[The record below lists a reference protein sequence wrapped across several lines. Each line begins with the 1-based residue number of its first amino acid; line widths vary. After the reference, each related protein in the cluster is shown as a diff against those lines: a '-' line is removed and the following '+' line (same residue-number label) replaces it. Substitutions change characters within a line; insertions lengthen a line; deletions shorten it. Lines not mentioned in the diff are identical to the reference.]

1 MRCPCTA
8 GRPTLQ
14 LRQVA
19 PIHQADGRRLECGEP
34 PGNRGTTVTGSAAST
49 GRRTRH
55 SASPRPYG
63 PKLGAHAPAPLRTAS
78 PRTAIRCP
86 PRLHENAAF
95 RDEKTETATGAESIH
110 TQALNDV
117 QRRAPPRPSRA
128 ARGGLRRQTSLRADP
143 DTPVFLWQ
151 HAKAESLRQSGAMR
165 KATATGERPH
175 PHPQNRKL
183 SGNVRPGASQG
194 GRHPR

>member
-1 MRCPCTA
+1 MPLHDGPPHPPTPASRPRYT
-8 GRPTLQ
+8 RPT
-14 LRQVA
+14 
-19 PIHQADGRRLECGEP
+19 ADDSNAANRPVIGVPRLPVPRPTPAG
-34 PGNRGTTVTGSAAST
+34 
-49 GRRTRH
+49 RTRH

-117 QRRAPPRPSRA
+117 QRHAPPRPSRA

-151 HAKAESLRQSGAMR
+151 HAKAESLRQSGTMR